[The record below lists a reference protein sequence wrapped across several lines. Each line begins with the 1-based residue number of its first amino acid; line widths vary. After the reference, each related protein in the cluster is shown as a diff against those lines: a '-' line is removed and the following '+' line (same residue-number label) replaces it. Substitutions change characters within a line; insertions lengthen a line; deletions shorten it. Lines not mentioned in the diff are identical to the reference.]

1 MESNETENSIIV
13 EYQDPEVIFLGNP
26 ILNLKLDLNTIQFQM
41 FIEMVASI
49 KENDTQFNTY
59 RLYVKDFATRIGVNQ
74 SDIYKV
80 VRAAARGMIKPV
92 PLIEADGSTSDVA
105 FLRKA
110 NYQTKNGYVDLQFSD
125 DLMPYLL
132 GFDNKFF
139 VSHMEATRRIRN
151 PHLIKLYW
159 FCVRWKNAPS
169 MPITMSIIKLRQL
182 LEVLDKYENYRD
194 FKRQILYKGQE
205 MFKLHGKV
213 NFSFEEVRE
222 SGKNSEVIKL
232 KFYIRENKPE
242 WEVSEAKEDKQL
254 PPKGE
259 SKEQKLITSI
269 YEQIEIWGFEREEV
283 ENLLITYQSIDHIQ
297 DKINFVRAKKK
308 KGGVENPKIYFLSL
322 LNKEKNLISTES
334 IKKINEKKQAKKQ
347 QENIKEQNALKEI
360 EQKKQ
365 SYQKRADELAEAMAL
380 LKREKVAEFF
390 ENFPDVKTK
399 ICEEVAETNSFLGA
413 FWSKSKGN
421 LKLEGSFYSMVEMKI
436 DEQYHIFDAIKA
448 DFEQKMNLLKNEMQ
462 LI

>member
-1 MESNETENSIIV
+1 MDNQDSENSIIV

-26 ILNLKLDLNTIQFQM
+26 ILNLKLDLNAIQFQI

-49 KENDTQFNTY
+49 KENDSQFNTY
-59 RLYVKDFATRIGVNQ
+59 RLYVKDFAERIGVNQ
-74 SDIYKV
+74 NDIYKV
-80 VRAAARGMIKPV
+80 VRASARGMIKPV
-92 PLIEADGSTSDVA
+92 PLIEVDGSTSDVA

-110 NYQTKNGYVDLQFSD
+110 NYQPKHGFVDLQFSD
-125 DLMPYLL
+125 ELMPYLL

-139 VSHMEATRRIRN
+139 VSHIEATRRIRN

-159 FCVRWKNAPS
+159 FCVRWKNAS
-169 MPITMSIIKLRQL
+169 MPITITVIKLRQL

-194 FKRQILYKGQE
+194 LKRQILYKGQE
-205 MFKLHGKV
+205 MFKVYGKID
-213 NFSFEEVRE
+213 FSFEEVRE
-222 SGKNSEVIKL
+222 AGKNSEVVKL
-232 KFYIRENKPE
+232 KLYIRDNTPE
-242 WEVSEAKEDKQL
+242 WEVLEAKGKEQKQL
-254 PPKGE
+254 PVGE
-259 SKEQKLITSI
+259 QDSKEQQLITAI

-347 QENIKEQNALKEI
+347 QESIEEQNALKEI

-365 SYQKRADELAEAMAL
+365 SYQKKADELAEAMAL

-390 ENFPDVKTK
+390 DSFPEIKTK
-399 ICEEVAETNSFLGA
+399 ICEEVAEINSFLGA
-413 FWSKSKGN
+413 FWSNSKGN

-448 DFEQKMNLLKNEMQ
+448 DFEQKMNLLKNEM
-462 LI
+462 